1 MTQYTYH
8 PGKFG
13 NETLIFDDW
22 QQVLDTWESYFEGQS
37 DQELDYDELKAEFL
51 ACIKP
56 TTDYERLGA
65 DSWSDLAQM
74 VYMAAD
80 TTNDNGIED
89 WLEEHDYN
97 GEETV
102 ESLAAEWD
110 ARIKKAA
117 SVAASVLGSIRT
129 ERKAKTSAANGR
141 KGGRPR
147 LTLRERA
154 ERRVSRSPKLSQ
166 YNDVI
171 FYDWPNMKE
180 HLEWVVSAPVDEII
194 SWAKSFERPE
204 RPEFPSYVGWDGSE
218 HGEF

>member
-37 DQELDYDELKAEFL
+37 DQVLDYDELKAEFL

-89 WLEEHDYN
+89 WLGEERDYN

-117 SVAASVLGSIRT
+117 SIAASALGSIKS
-129 ERKAKTSAANGR
+129 ERKAASSAANGR

-154 ERRVSRSPKLSQ
+154 ERRVDNSKKLSQ
-166 YNDVI
+166 HRDTI
-171 FYDWPNMKE
+171 FYDWGNETE
-180 HLEWVVSAPVDEII
+180 HLEWICKAPVIEI
-194 SWAKSFERPE
+194 
-204 RPEFPSYVGWDGSE
+204 VGWAE
-218 HGEF
+218 AAEEEE